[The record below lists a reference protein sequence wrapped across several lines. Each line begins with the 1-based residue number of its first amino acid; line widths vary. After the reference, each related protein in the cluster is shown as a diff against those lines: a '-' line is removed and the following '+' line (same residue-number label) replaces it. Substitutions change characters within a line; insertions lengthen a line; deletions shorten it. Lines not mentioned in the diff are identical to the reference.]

1 MFIFKPYIVLHFVL
15 VKSHT
20 YYRSLNTNLLNLFRL
35 YLKLEKLMAFFI
47 TIIMTLNIHKISS
60 IMLKILNLPI

>member
-20 YYRSLNTNLLNLFRL
+20 YCRSLNTNLLNLFRL
-35 YLKLEKLMAFFI
+35 YLKLEKPHGLFYHYHNDI
-47 TIIMTLNIHKISS
+47 KYSQN
-60 IMLKILNLPI
+60 